1 MNGQGADIGAVIIGR
16 NEGERLR
23 RCLASL
29 PAGIR
34 AVYVDSGSTDGSVGA
49 ARAVGVGVVELDMSR
64 NFTAARAR
72 NEGFAALEAGGAVGF
87 VQFIDGDCELQPGW
101 IEAAGKYLEIHPG
114 VAAVSGRLRERFPQ
128 ASIYN
133 RLCDDEW
140 NTPVGEAL
148 ACGGNAM
155 MRADALRE
163 IGGFDPALIAGEE
176 PELCQRL
183 RRKGWQIWRLDHEM
197 MLHDAAMTR
206 LGQWWRRM
214 RRGGHAAAEGAYMHG
229 HGPDRHGVGQTR
241 RALIWGAALPLAA
254 ILGGFFVS
262 GWCLVLLLLYPLQI
276 LRLARR
282 RGGTRADW
290 EWAFFNTLGKFPE
303 ALGVIG
309 YRYGRLTRRQQG
321 LIEYK

>member
-1 MNGQGADIGAVIIGR
+1 MSGQGTKIGAVIIGR

-29 PAGIR
+29 PAEVR
-34 AVYVDSGSTDGSVGA
+34 AVYVDSGSTDGSVAA
-49 ARAVGVGVVELDMSR
+49 ARDAGVAVVELDLSR
-64 NFTAARAR
+64 KFTAARAR
-72 NEGFAALEAGGAVGF
+72 NEGFAALDTQGNVDF

-101 IEAAGKYLEIHPG
+101 IAAAHEFLTSNPQ
-114 VAAVSGRLRERFPQ
+114 AAVACGRRRERFPE
-128 ASIYN
+128 ATVYN

-140 NTPVGEAL
+140 DTPVGAAQ
-148 ACGGNAM
+148 ACGGDAL
-155 MRADALRE
+155 MRAAALRE
-163 IGGFDPALIAGEE
+163 VGGFNPDLIAGEE

-197 MLHDAAMTR
+197 VLHDAAMTR
-206 LGQWWRRM
+206 FGQWWQRM
-214 RRGGHAAAEGAYMHG
+214 RRGGHAAAEGAAMHG
-229 HGPDRHGVGQTR
+229 KGPDRHGVAQTR
-241 RALIWGAALPLAA
+241 RAMIWGAALPLVA
-254 ILGGFFVS
+254 IFGGLFVS
-262 GWCLVLLLLYPLQI
+262 GWFLALLLIYPLQI

-282 RGGTRADW
+282 RGGARAAW

>member
-1 MNGQGADIGAVIIGR
+1 MSGAGADIGAVIIGR

-34 AVYVDSGSTDGSVGA
+34 AVYVDSGSTDGSVVT
-49 ARAVGVGVVELDMSR
+49 ARTLGVEVLELDMGR
-64 NFTAARAR
+64 KFTAARAR
-72 NEGFAALEAGGAVGF
+72 NQGFAALETGGAVDF

-101 IEAAGKYLEIHPG
+101 IAAAGHYLQDHPD

-155 MRADALRE
+155 MRADALRAV
-163 IGGFDPALIAGEE
+163 GGFNPDLIAGEE

-183 RRKGWQIWRLDHEM
+183 RRAGWKIWRLDHEM

-214 RRGGHAAAEGAYMHG
+214 RRGGHAAAEGAQMHG
-229 HGPDRHGVGQTR
+229 KGPDRHGVGQTR
-241 RALIWGAALPLAA
+241 RALFWGAGLPLAV
-254 ILGGFFVS
+254 ILGGLCISAWAFA
-262 GWCLVLLLLYPLQI
+262 LLLTYPLQI

-282 RGGTRADW
+282 RGGARADW

-309 YRYGRLTRRQQG
+309 YHYGRLTRRQQG